1 MTLVSLAG
9 VAVRFGARELLRD
22 VGFVVARG
30 ERWGVLGRNGSGKT
44 TLFNLIR
51 GELEPTSGTVTRA
64 GGLRVAVMDQY
75 RDFGRALTVWEA
87 AAGAFEEL
95 FALERELAE
104 QAEAVAAAGD
114 AVTPAMLERYDRD
127 LHRFEREGG
136 YAAAARVDAV
146 LHGLGF
152 DPDRSRT
159 QTIASLSGGER
170 GRLAL
175 ARQLAA
181 PADLLLLD
189 EPTNHLDL
197 ETTLWLEGHL
207 RSLDAAVLLITHDRA
222 LLDGIADHILHVES
236 GTASPYA
243 AGYSAFV
250 TQRAERR
257 LAAERAYRQQASRIA
272 KEEEFIRR
280 NIAGQNTR
288 QAVGRQKRLARLPR
302 LGPPPGEEDV
312 MAVRLEARERGG
324 DQVLVA
330 EGVRIGFG
338 DRVLLDG
345 FGATVRRGEVVGL
358 VGANGAGK
366 TTLLKVFTGERAPE
380 GGAVR
385 IPESVALSHYRQ
397 DLAQVPEERT
407 LYDAIADRRS
417 KWTRG
422 QVQGHLGRY
431 GFSGDSVLR
440 RCGTLS
446 GGERARV
453 ALALMELDGANLLAF
468 DEPTNHL
475 DVESIEALEE
485 AIAGFDGTVILVSHD
500 RALLRALATRVW
512 VLHQGRI
519 TDYPGTFGEWEA
531 ASAERAHA
539 ARVAAQEEEAS
550 RRVKEQRQLRRS
562 RDARKKEESAQRS
575 ARRALEAA
583 EAEVSRCEAE
593 VERIKGALAGPELY
607 LTPDG
612 VRRATALG
620 KELDAAQK
628 ALESAFE
635 AWWRCG
641 TTSCSTTR

>member
-9 VAVRFGARELLRD
+9 VGVRFGTRELLKD
-22 VGFVVARG
+22 VSFVVVRG

-51 GELEPTSGTVTRA
+51 GDLEPSGGTVVRSS
-64 GGLRVAVMDQY
+64 GLRVTVMDQY
-75 RDFGRALTVWEA
+75 RDFGDALTVWKA
-87 AAGAFEEL
+87 AADAFAEL
-95 FALERELAE
+95 FALERALGE
-104 QAEAVAAAGD
+104 QAERMAAAGD

-152 DPDRSRT
+152 DPDRART

-170 GRLAL
+170 GRVAL

-197 ETTLWLEGHL
+197 ETTLWLEGYL

-222 LLDGIADHILHVES
+222 LLEAFADHILHVES
-236 GTASPYA
+236 RTATPYT

-250 TQRAERR
+250 AQRAERR
-257 LAAERAYRQQASRIA
+257 LAAQRAYHQQASKIA
-272 KEEEFIRR
+272 KEEDYIRR
-280 NIAGQNTR
+280 NIAGQNSR
-288 QAVGRQKRLARLPR
+288 QAVGRQRRLARLPR

-312 MAVRLEARERGG
+312 MAVRLEAKERGG

-330 EGVRIGFG
+330 DGVRIAFG
-338 DRVLLDG
+338 DRVLLAG
-345 FGATVRRGEVVGL
+345 FGATVRRAEVVGL

-366 TTLLKVFTGERAPE
+366 TTLLKVFTGERTPE
-380 GGAVR
+380 EGAVR
-385 IPESVALSHYRQ
+385 IPESVALAHYRQ
-397 DLAQVPEERT
+397 DLAQVPEEKT
-407 LYDAIADRRS
+407 LFDAIADRRS
-417 KWTRG
+417 RWTRG

-446 GGERARV
+446 GGERARM
-453 ALALMELDGANLLAF
+453 ALALMELDQANFLAF

-485 AIAGFDGTVILVSHD
+485 ALGDFDGTVILVSHD

-512 VLHQGRI
+512 LLHDGRI
-519 TDYPGTFGEWEA
+519 TDYPGTFAEWEA

-539 ARVAAQEEEAS
+539 ARVAAQEEEAL
-550 RRVKEQRQLRRS
+550 RRVKEQKQMRRAQ
-562 RDARKKEESAQRS
+562 DARKKEESVQRS
-575 ARRALEAA
+575 ARRALEQA
-583 EAEVSRCEAE
+583 EAEVARCEGE
-593 VERIKGALAGPELY
+593 VERIKATLADPDLY

-612 VRRATALG
+612 VRRAATLG
-620 KELDAAQK
+620 RELDAAQR

-635 AWWRCG
+635 AWGRLSG
-641 TTSCSTTR
+641 VG